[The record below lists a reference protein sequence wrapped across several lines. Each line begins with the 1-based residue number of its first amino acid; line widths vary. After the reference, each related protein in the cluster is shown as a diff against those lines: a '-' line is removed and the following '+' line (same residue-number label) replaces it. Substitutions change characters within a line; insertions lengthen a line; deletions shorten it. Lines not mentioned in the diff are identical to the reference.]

1 MATDRMYDLAFQ
13 FRNAGLWEILNNT
26 EMFAVRLPGGEIG
39 YCSVMGKLEN
49 HFALAVY
56 VGDAGYQSYRLL
68 LDTDTDEVDTLKM
81 IDMMAE
87 ENCLVCSY
95 ESGEHLT
102 QEDAVK
108 VRLYAADHDI
118 SLHGENAYPQFK
130 KHVTGR
136 VPWRLRSKEDEER
149 ICEGL
154 LAALEVHRMLSGCS
168 RDEIGL
174 HSVLQEPAAIPLLSR
189 KGDGWEVQTIPLP
202 PAKMQYPQVE
212 LTDQLLAMRLKKQK
226 TADVW
231 ECMACW
237 TIFSM
242 KDDPAELDAPYHPL
256 VLAAVNPATG
266 RMIPV
271 LRNGEEL
278 SEMVHEFA
286 QQLLKSGKV
295 PGIIRCVDDR
305 SFAMLTDLG
314 KKTGILVERTD
325 EMQMIGDVVRQ
336 FMELMGEKFEDNDA
350 DEDEDTD
357 ENDEYP
363 DEDID
368 KDEDDYP
375 EEDGEESPDDEGTYH
390 PEEHIAD
397 LVCAIGEMTDDELK
411 QMPRELKDM
420 LRDLVDMGLVR
431 DETARRIRSVL
442 RRKR

>member
-1 MATDRMYDLAFQ
+1 MYDLAFQ

-68 LDTDTDEVDTLKM
+68 LDTDADEVDTLKM
-81 IDMMAE
+81 INMMAE

-108 VRLYAADHDI
+108 VRIYAAAHDI

-149 ICEGL
+149 ISEGL
-154 LAALEVHRMLSGCS
+154 LAALEMHRMLSECS

-189 KGDGWEVQTIPLP
+189 KGDGWKLQTIPLP

-212 LTDQLLAMRLKKQK
+212 FTDQLLAMRLKKQK

-242 KDDPAELDAPYHPL
+242 KDDPTGLKAPYRPL
-256 VLAAVNPATG
+256 VLAAMNLETH
-266 RMIPV
+266 RIIPL

-305 SFAMLTDLG
+305 SFAMLMDLG
-314 KKTGILVERTD
+314 EKTGISIERTD
-325 EMQMIGDVVRQ
+325 EMQMIGDGVRQ
-336 FMELMGEKFEDNDA
+336 FMELMGEKFEDSDA
-350 DEDEDTD
+350 DDGEHEDTD
-357 ENDEYP
+357 EDDAYDEYEDEYP
-363 DEDID
+363 Y
-368 KDEDDYP
+368 EDD
-375 EEDGEESPDDEGTYH
+375 EESPDDDEGTYH

-420 LRDLVDMGLVR
+420 LRDLVDMGLLR
-431 DETARRIRSVL
+431 DETARRIRNVL
-442 RRKR
+442 RGKR

>member
-81 IDMMAE
+81 INMMAE

-108 VRLYAADHDI
+108 VRLYAAAHDI
-118 SLHGENAYPQFK
+118 SLHAENAYPQFK

-154 LAALEVHRMLSGCS
+154 LAALEVQRMLSGCS

-202 PAKMQYPQVE
+202 
-212 LTDQLLAMRLKKQK
+212 
-226 TADVW
+226 
-231 ECMACW
+231 
-237 TIFSM
+237 
-242 KDDPAELDAPYHPL
+242 PAELDAPYHPL

-325 EMQMIGDVVRQ
+325 EMQMIGDVVQQ
-336 FMELMGEKFEDNDA
+336 FMELMGEKFEDSDA
-350 DEDEDTD
+350 DDGEHEDTD
-357 ENDEYP
+357 EDDEY
-363 DEDID
+363 DEYTD
-368 KDEDDYP
+368 
-375 EEDGEESPDDEGTYH
+375 EDGEESPDDDEGMYH